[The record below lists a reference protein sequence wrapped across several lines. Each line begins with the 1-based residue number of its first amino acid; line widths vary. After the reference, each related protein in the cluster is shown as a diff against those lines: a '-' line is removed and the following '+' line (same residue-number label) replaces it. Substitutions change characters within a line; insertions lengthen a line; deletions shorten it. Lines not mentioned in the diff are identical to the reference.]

1 MRVTKGGKHTAQVRR
16 NILHNESEC
25 HILFLARGGQNEK
38 AERQK
43 GKQRHI
49 VGDEHRTDKGYVGER
64 KHASACVFES
74 FNDFLRQEKEETDIF
89 KGANDGKDTEK
100 AGERFPVEI
109 VEIFRV
115 GGYDECRYR
124 CRDDGDE

>member
-1 MRVTKGGKHTAQVRR
+1 MRVAKGGEHTAQVRR
-16 NILHNESEC
+16 DILHDERER

-38 AERQK
+38 AEWQK
-43 GKQRHI
+43 GEQRHI

-64 KHASACVFES
+64 QHASACVFEGLD
-74 FNDFLRQEKEETDIF
+74 NFLRQEKEETDIF
-89 KGANDGKDTEK
+89 KGANDCKDTEK

-115 GGYDECRYR
+115 GGNDECRYR